1 MPSISV
7 GSTVNSLGAIAVIN
21 TLDQTSGGRISS
33 AVMNGN
39 FMGAWDLLTSLAD
52 DFFKGDRAKLKDL
65 LSIVLSVGF
74 VSFFISFVGANKSF
88 TLTNPIKR

>member
-7 GSTVNSLGAIAVIN
+7 GSTVSSLGAIAVIN
-21 TLDQTSGGRISS
+21 TLDQTSGGRIST

-39 FMGAWDLLTSLAD
+39 FQAAWDLLTALAD
-52 DFFKGDRAKLKDL
+52 DFFKGDRSKLKDL

-74 VSFFISFVGANKSF
+74 VKIFTEFLGVNKTFS
-88 TLTNPIKR
+88 LTNPIKR

>member
-7 GSTVNSLGAIAVIN
+7 KSTVSSLGAIAVIN
-21 TLDQTSGGRISS
+21 TLDQTSGGRITQ
-33 AVMNGN
+33 AGMNGN
-39 FMGAWDLLTSLAD
+39 FMAAWDLLTSLAD

-74 VSFFISFVGANKSF
+74 VGFFTDFLGVNKTF